1 MLARFSYLSFV
12 NLIIVLSV
20 SVIKHELGREQ
31 TQARLLRNVH
41 WKKKKRNVH
50 WTITLHL
57 SFLPTLPIP
66 FSLPASNAC
75 FSSMLPAELLW
86 GKTSKCVTEIHR
98 MIIPVHSS
106 GHMSSGSL
114 NSGLMVGGSI
124 SKKTRNRHSSKLSP
138 DQSLYEVSKIKATKT
153 MFQLQYNY

>member
-41 WKKKKRNVH
+41 W
-50 WTITLHL
+50 TITLHL

-86 GKTSKCVTEIHR
+86 EKTSKCVSEIHR

-153 MFQLQYNY
+153 MFQVQYNY

>member
-31 TQARLLRNVH
+31 TQARLL
-41 WKKKKRNVH
+41 RNVH

-138 DQSLYEVSKIKATKT
+138 DQSLYEVSEIKATKT

>member
-1 MLARFSYLSFV
+1 MLESICVSNLLSNLLEFIQLASVLARFSYLSFV

-20 SVIKHELGREQ
+20 SVIKHELGRGADSS
-31 TQARLLRNVH
+31 QAAKEMFTEPLLCTSLSCPHFQYLLAYQHPMHVLQHVACQSYYRGKLVNV
-41 WKKKKRNVH
+41 
-50 WTITLHL
+50 
-57 SFLPTLPIP
+57 
-66 FSLPASNAC
+66 
-75 FSSMLPAELLW
+75 
-86 GKTSKCVTEIHR
+86 VTEIHR

-138 DQSLYEVSKIKATKT
+138 DQESI
-153 MFQLQYNY
+153 